1 MLADDEVLLA
11 QIKEQ
16 IEIGVKYQGYIER
29 QAGEIERNEAHE
41 NTRLPENLD
50 YSEVRGLSFEARQKL
65 TQFRP
70 ETIGQGVAHFR
81 HHAGCD
87 LAADGSPEARPRS
100 ARAENPL
107 TLAPTT
113 RRWLNDG
120 AYRHDGA
127 RGARRSAGRGPTR
140 TGHRAERGTKG
151 KLLDYVALLAKW
163 NAVYNLT
170 AIRDPRQMLIQH
182 ILDSLS
188 IVPHLATLGPATVLD
203 VGSGGGLPGI
213 VLAIVFPEWSITV
226 NDIVQKK
233 SAFQSQA
240 KAELG
245 LGNLSVVTGR
255 VENLRPRGRGSRKVR
270 CNCLARIRRACGFR
284 YTGPS
289 PRRGRR
295 RDLGNEGRSTGWEIE
310 RLPEGAHVKQV
321 IRLKV
326 PALDAER
333 HLIEV
338 TVG

>member
-1 MLADDEVLLA
+1 MTA
-11 QIKEQ
+11 
-16 IEIGVKYQGYIER
+16 R
-29 QAGEIERNEAHE
+29 S
-41 NTRLPENLD
+41 NT
-50 YSEVRGLSFEARQKL
+50 A
-65 TQFRP
+65 
-70 ETIGQGVAHFR
+70 
-81 HHAGCD
+81 
-87 LAADGSPEARPRS
+87 
-100 ARAENPL
+100 
-107 TLAPTT
+107 
-113 RRWLNDG
+113 
-120 AYRHDGA
+120 
-127 RGARRSAGRGPTR
+127 AGRDALAGLLDEGVRELGIDLSPDQK
-140 TGHRAERGTKG
+140 A

-188 IVPHLATLGPATVLD
+188 IVPHLAALGPASALD

-245 LGNLSVVTGR
+245 LTNLFVVTGR
-255 VENLRPRGRGSRKVR
+255 VESLQPSVEIPEKFDVIVSRAFAELADFVT
-270 CNCLARIRRACGFR
+270 LARHLVADNGAIWAMKGVRPDG
-284 YTGPS
+284 
-289 PRRGRR
+289 
-295 RDLGNEGRSTGWEIE
+295 EIE

-326 PALDAER
+326 PSLEAER
-333 HLIEV
+333 HLVEV